1 MERDPDQ
8 LTFSPARRF
17 STALNVA
24 LSVAGLLAI
33 VLMVNYLAQ
42 RHYTRAHWTGDARFD
57 LSPSTV
63 RLLES
68 LTNEVRVTLLFDRG
82 EPVFS
87 AVSGLLKEYAYQN
100 PRVQVQHVDYNRDLA
115 GAELLVKRFNLA
127 AADSDLV
134 IFEAAGRHKI
144 VRASELS
151 DYNLPEIVAGSR
163 AARRTAFKGE
173 ALFSSAVASLAEA
186 RAPKAYFLIGHG
198 EHDPASDRALEGYR
212 SLAELLVQKNITL
225 EPLRL
230 VGRAAVPEDCQLLIV
245 AGPRNRIDDT
255 EAEAIGRY
263 LQQGGRLLA
272 LMSWL
277 RLRNGP
283 RGLERIFVEWGVT
296 LGDAYAF
303 DLPNARAGNDVVTTN
318 LTAHPAI
325 KPLQGNSLYLFFP
338 RPVEPGPAANRGG
351 DAPKVTPLF
360 ATSATGVTMGAD
372 ADGSPKPSPRDRRG
386 STPIAVAVERGS
398 IAGVS
403 ADRGSSRLIIVGE
416 SLFLAE
422 PAISSDANLDF
433 ANLAVNWLL
442 DRPDHLAG
450 IAPRPINEYRF
461 SLTVAQL
468 YQLRW
473 LLLVLF
479 PGAALG
485 VGVAVWWRRRH

>member
-1 MERDPDQ
+1 MERDSDQ
-8 LTFSPARRF
+8 PSFSPARRL
-17 STALNVA
+17 STAVNVA

-33 VLMVNYLAQ
+33 VLMANYLAQ
-42 RHYTRAHWTGDARFD
+42 RHYFRAHWTGDARFD
-57 LSPSTV
+57 LSPPTT

-68 LTNEVRVTLLFDRG
+68 LTNDVRVTMLFDRN

-87 AVSGLLKEYAYQN
+87 AVSGLLKEYAYKN
-100 PRVQVQHVDYNRDLA
+100 PRIQVRHVDYNRDLA

-127 AADSDLV
+127 AADNDLV

-163 AARRTAFKGE
+163 EARRTAFKGE

-186 RAPKAYFLIGHG
+186 RAPKACFLIGHG

-212 SLAELLVQKNITL
+212 GLAGLLAQKNITL
-225 EPLRL
+225 ESLRL
-230 VGRAAVPEDCQLLIV
+230 VGGAGVPDDCQLLIV
-245 AGPRNRIDDT
+245 AGPQNRIDAT
-255 EAEAIGRY
+255 ETEAIGRY

-277 RLRNGP
+277 RLRNSP
-283 RGLERIFVEWGVT
+283 SGLERLFTDWGVS

-318 LTAHPAI
+318 LTSHPAI

-338 RPVEPGPAANRGG
+338 RPVEPGPVANRGG

-372 ADGSPKPSPRDRRG
+372 ADGSPRPSPRDRRG
-386 STPIAVAVERGS
+386 NIPLAVAVEKGS

-403 ADRGSSRLIIVGE
+403 ADRGSSRLIVVGE

-422 PAISSDANLDF
+422 PAIGSDANLDF
-433 ANLAVNWLL
+433 ANLAINWLL

-461 SLTVAQL
+461 SLTVSQL
-468 YQLRW
+468 RQLRW
-473 LLLVLF
+473 VLLVLF

-485 VGVAVWWRRRH
+485 IGVAVWWQRRQ